1 MIDNEWPE
9 PTTEQPSEG
18 ELLGML
24 FSGCDARATD
34 GCEPIEADGVCE
46 HGYPSWPIFLGMI

>member
-9 PTTEQPSEG
+9 PTTEQPLPD
-18 ELLGML
+18 ELREML
-24 FSGCDARATD
+24 FGECAARATD

-46 HGYPSWPIFLGMI
+46 HGHPSWLLYLDLI